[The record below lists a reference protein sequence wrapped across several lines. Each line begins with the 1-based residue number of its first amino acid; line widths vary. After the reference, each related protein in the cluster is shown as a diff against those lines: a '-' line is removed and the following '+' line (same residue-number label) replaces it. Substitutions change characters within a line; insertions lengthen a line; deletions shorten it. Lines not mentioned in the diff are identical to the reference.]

1 MKTIIDSILLGVST
15 FPFFAIICTLPIF
28 AIVLIRYKALNFVR
42 IGLNY
47 SLLLYFLCLIALVFF
62 PLPSAEKAAC
72 LSTHDI
78 QLIPFKFVS
87 DIVRESPFD
96 FRNPATYISAL
107 LNYAVL
113 QVLFNILMLIPLGM
127 FLRYYFHFSTKKIV
141 MLSFLL
147 SFFIELTQL
156 TGIYG
161 IYHGSY
167 RLCDVDDLITNTL
180 GGYLG
185 CQLISS
191 LERFIPSIEKFD
203 IQLPVFKH
211 NYSKAR

>member
-1 MKTIIDSILLGVST
+1 MNTIIDSISLAVSN
-15 FPFFAIICTLPIF
+15 FPFFAIICTLPIL

-62 PLPSAEKAAC
+62 PLPSVEKAAC

-87 DIVRESPFD
+87 DIVRESPFELS
-96 FRNPATYISAL
+96 NPSTYISAL
-107 LNYAVL
+107 LHNAVL

-127 FLRYYFHFSTKKIV
+127 FLRYYCHFSTKKIV
-141 MLSFLL
+141 MFSFLL

-180 GGYLG
+180 GGYIG
-185 CQLISS
+185 CHLINS
-191 LERFIPSIEKFD
+191 LERFIPSIQTFD
-203 IQLPVFKH
+203 LPLPLFKH
-211 NYSKAR
+211 SYSKAR